1 MPALTFIIL
10 KDSFITDYILIKKE
24 KLEGAQAALIAAG
37 HHFSATSDVSAQ

>member
-24 KLEGAQAALIAAG
+24 KLEGAQAVLIADG
-37 HHFSATSDVSAQ
+37 HHFSTTSGASTQ